1 MVDVEPSPD
10 GEPMELTPTGIFSA
24 KFEELA
30 SHAAEIVTPISS
42 GPRVDYERL
51 NKAGAYIIKKLN
63 EHESS
68 EPFWYPVDERQ
79 VPHYRSVIKRPM
91 DLDTIGRNL
100 RAGMYGERQAGLI
113 VDVRQMFKNCYIF
126 NMEESAIYQHAKR
139 LETYF
144 ERELLPEAVPEMAA
158 VMGAPSAPSEPKAP
172 IISVKIP
179 TLTKS
184 LAKKKEREKER
195 ARELQ
200 LLPTDWQACKK
211 ILTKL
216 MQHSAAIWFL
226 EPVDPIALGIPMY
239 FDFVKRPMD
248 LGTVSRRLE
257 AYSYKTVVDFVDDV
271 ELVFRNSL
279 SFNPVDSVVYQDT
292 VTLAGVFDKTF
303 VKPKIKEGK
312 VPFTREPLP
321 FKAAPEPAHIVK
333 STPVKP
339 ISIKIAPL
347 KISLVQK
354 PVQPPGPGADVLI
367 GKVLKKVKAHKD
379 AKIFLYPVD
388 GSLYPDYYV
397 KITQPMDLNAMTQKL
412 ERGGYQS
419 TEDFVDDMQLMF
431 KNCYTFNEP
440 LSYGYVTGQSLEKY
454 FKKEWDAATKKKK

>member
-1 MVDVEPSPD
+1 M
-10 GEPMELTPTGIFSA
+10 
-24 KFEELA
+24 
-30 SHAAEIVTPISS
+30 TPISS

-68 EPFWYPVDERQ
+68 EPFWDPVDEMQ
-79 VPHYRSVIKRPM
+79 VPNYRSVIKRPM

-100 RAGMYGERQAGLI
+100 RAGVYGERQAGLI

-139 LETYF
+139 LEHYF

-158 VMGAPSAPSEPKAP
+158 VMGAPSAPIEPRAP

-184 LAKKKEREKER
+184 LAKKKEKEKEC
-195 ARELQ
+195 AKELQ

-216 MQHSAAIWFL
+216 MQHPAAVWFL

-239 FDFVKRPMD
+239 FDFIKRPMD

-257 AYSYKTVVDFVDDV
+257 AYSYKTVVQFVDDV

-279 SFNPVDSVVYQDT
+279 SFNPFDSIVYQDT

-312 VPFTREPLP
+312 VPISREPLP
-321 FKAAPEPAHIVK
+321 FKAVPVDPAPVAKPTPA
-333 STPVKP
+333 KP
-339 ISIKIAPL
+339 LSIKIAPL

-354 PVQPPGPGADVLI
+354 PAQGGRGADALI
-367 GKVLKKVKAHKD
+367 SKVLKKVKAHKE

-388 GSLYPDYYV
+388 GSIYPDYYV
-397 KITQPMDLNAMTQKL
+397 KITQPIDLDGMTQKL
-412 ERGGYQS
+412 ERGGYQN
-419 TEDFVDDMQLMF
+419 TEEFVDDMQLMF

-440 LSYGYVTGQSLEKY
+440 NTYGYTTGQNLEKF